1 MTLRHSL
8 LQKLQLKYTR
18 SLVDRFKIPL
28 DISIVDNT
36 SDGLVSILFL
46 AWEARYLYDV
56 KMPKNTVSARLSS
69 CEVYSI
75 FFFFN
80 KFSSLGRCVE
90 KTGSVN

>member
-1 MTLRHSL
+1 MAVKCFLIFFMLWIRSSFNCFNTFFSIFFFLLPVSMVVGGVLLRRREALTLRHSL

-46 AWEARYLYDV
+46 A
-56 KMPKNTVSARLSS
+56 
-69 CEVYSI
+69 
-75 FFFFN
+75 
-80 KFSSLGRCVE
+80 
-90 KTGSVN
+90 

>member
-1 MTLRHSL
+1 MGGVLLRRREALTLRHSL

-46 AWEARYLYDV
+46 AQEARYLYDV
-56 KMPKNTVSARLSS
+56 KCR
-69 CEVYSI
+69 
-75 FFFFN
+75 
-80 KFSSLGRCVE
+80 
-90 KTGSVN
+90 KTQSG

>member
-1 MTLRHSL
+1 MAVKCFLIFFLFWIRSSFNCFNTLFSIFFFVTSMPGCGWRTFKEEETEALTLRHSL

-46 AWEARYLYDV
+46 A
-56 KMPKNTVSARLSS
+56 
-69 CEVYSI
+69 
-75 FFFFN
+75 
-80 KFSSLGRCVE
+80 
-90 KTGSVN
+90 

>member
-1 MTLRHSL
+1 MVVGGVLLRRREALTPRHSL

-46 AWEARYLYDV
+46 A
-56 KMPKNTVSARLSS
+56 
-69 CEVYSI
+69 
-75 FFFFN
+75 
-80 KFSSLGRCVE
+80 
-90 KTGSVN
+90 

>member
-1 MTLRHSL
+1 MPGCGWRTFKEEETEALTLRHSL

-46 AWEARYLYDV
+46 AQEARYLYDV
-56 KMPKNTVSARLSS
+56 KCR
-69 CEVYSI
+69 
-75 FFFFN
+75 
-80 KFSSLGRCVE
+80 
-90 KTGSVN
+90 KTQSG